1 MDKFHRIFDGRMG
14 GEADR
19 EVGSENIAGNGGR
32 GRIAASGAAGSR
44 NGRAN
49 EGETLREITSTEGNL
64 CNGLINPPPLC
75 LAFQRKDFS
84 PSPPLNE
91 VALLVAN
98 SSKGFRVST
107 PPFSSSSLPL
117 FFIIP

>member
-1 MDKFHRIFDGRMG
+1 MG

-84 PSPPLNE
+84 PSPPQRSC
-91 VALLVAN
+91 A
-98 SSKGFRVST
+98 SSCEFFERISSFDSSFLFL
-107 PPFSSSSLPL
+107 FSPL
-117 FFIIP
+117 FYYTMNAKFKCVK